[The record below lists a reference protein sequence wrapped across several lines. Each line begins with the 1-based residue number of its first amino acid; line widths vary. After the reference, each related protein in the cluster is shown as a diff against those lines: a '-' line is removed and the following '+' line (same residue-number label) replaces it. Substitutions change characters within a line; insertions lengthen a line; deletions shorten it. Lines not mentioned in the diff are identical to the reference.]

1 MEIEPME
8 DPMKLID
15 EEKEKLQKA
24 KDEDTWYK
32 VCDEIKD
39 RRNGQFPSY
48 LAREVLQLFQE
59 KLLCQIS
66 KKMRATHCL
75 EKVNHL

>member
-8 DPMKLID
+8 EPMKLID

-24 KDEDTWYK
+24 KDEDAWYK

-59 KLLCQIS
+59 KFPVTIS
-66 KKMRATHCL
+66 
-75 EKVNHL
+75 

>member
-48 LAREVLQLFQE
+48 LAREILQLFQE
-59 KLLCQIS
+59 KFPVTIS
-66 KKMRATHCL
+66 
-75 EKVNHL
+75 